1 LSANLYSFVRKTK
14 KEVAMKIII
23 DGRGPNGRDKTC
35 LEMCHFEDPQTPKL
49 CEVIDFAIAKRG
61 DLGSI
66 KVFETYDKGK
76 GEFGRPLAKFE
87 YKDGVLIK
95 SLGYGKIEDGC
106 HVVSEDIE
114 ALKEKRVILVSVA
127 GGMVRF
133 DYHLCLV
140 E

>member
-1 LSANLYSFVRKTK
+1 
-14 KEVAMKIII
+14 MKIII
-23 DGRGPNGRDKTC
+23 DGRGPNGKDKTC
-35 LEMCHFEDPQTPKL
+35 LERCHFEDPQTPKL

-87 YKDGVLIK
+87 YKEGVLIK

-114 ALKEKRVILVSVA
+114 ALKEKRVRLVSVA